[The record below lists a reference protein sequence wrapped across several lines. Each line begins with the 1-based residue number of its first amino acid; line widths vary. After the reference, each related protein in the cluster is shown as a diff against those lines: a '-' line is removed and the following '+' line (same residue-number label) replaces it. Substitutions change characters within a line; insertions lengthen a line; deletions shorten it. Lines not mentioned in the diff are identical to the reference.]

1 MKVTHS
7 HDKLDRL
14 ANALL
19 RHTKAR
25 AGHPFDMAES
35 YNMQQETREELDR
48 AFKAC
53 IED

>member
-1 MKVTHS
+1 MKLTKDYS
-7 HDKLDRL
+7 KLDRL
-14 ANALL
+14 ANALI